1 MRLGKH
7 PVDRPA
13 RLVIIWSMVVGLVI
27 SGLAFAYKVAEFMF
41 TMSNPEFAGSFDVP
55 IIVYFAIAAG
65 WLSLLVWC
73 FMTGKFK
80 DMERAKYE
88 MLAREEQY
96 ERLGI

>member
-1 MRLGKH
+1 M
-7 PVDRPA
+7 
-13 RLVIIWSMVVGLVI
+13 IIWSMVVGLVI

>member
-73 FMTGKFK
+73 FVTGKFK